1 MAKRMLDC
9 YASDFAGFSKEEL
22 LESVRRSEGR
32 VMLCETIG
40 TVRPMLGDV
49 TNAEFAAAMGA
60 DFLLLNMFDV
70 NEPKI
75 EGLPAGQPEDTVRLI
90 KRLTGRP
97 VGINLEPTDTG
108 EDADI
113 DPLWQMSAG
122 RRATLVNA
130 RRACDMGVDLILLTG
145 NPGMGVSNEA
155 IEATLKLYREELG
168 DRVILAAGKMHAAG
182 VLTEA
187 AEQIMT
193 KEDVRR
199 FREAGA
205 DVLLFPAPGTA
216 VCPFVPELSL
226 SVCTLVNRLNSRPK
240 YVTAQ
245 GISELLPAVATSSV
259 TAFGKPSS
267 GNRACGSP
275 DHQLHRE
282 NLFHQ
287 PFFFLYK
294 I

>member
-97 VGINLEPTDTG
+97 VGINLEPMDTG
-108 EDADI
+108 GGCGYR
-113 DPLWQMSAG
+113 SAV
-122 RRATLVNA
+122 A
-130 RRACDMGVDLILLTG
+130 
-145 NPGMGVSNEA
+145 
-155 IEATLKLYREELG
+155 
-168 DRVILAAGKMHAAG
+168 
-182 VLTEA
+182 
-187 AEQIMT
+187 
-193 KEDVRR
+193 DVRR
-199 FREAGA
+199 TARHFDECKACLRYGRGSDPA
-205 DVLLFPAPGTA
+205 D
-216 VCPFVPELSL
+216 
-226 SVCTLVNRLNSRPK
+226 R
-240 YVTAQ
+240 
-245 GISELLPAVATSSV
+245 
-259 TAFGKPSS
+259 
-267 GNRACGSP
+267 
-275 DHQLHRE
+275 
-282 NLFHQ
+282 
-287 PFFFLYK
+287 
-294 I
+294 